1 MRGGAI
7 ACVEAAGHQLEHHKN
22 QHQRQGKP
30 ADDQAHHLAALLFL
44 LLILGHGAVGLAHRC
59 HLVGGQRLGGLLAHH
74 GGLQILPDIVHIH
87 GRVLAELLQIVQH
100 GVSGLITLGDVRAHG
115 LHADQLQSLGDI
127 RIQLPGGLGNSA
139 QMLDSHGHGG
149 VTLEGQFAGEHL
161 VQHHTGGINVRA
173 SVHPVAAGLF
183 GRNVMHGAQGLL
195 GQGLPLVCQT
205 CDAEIG
211 HSDASIP
218 QDHDVLG
225 LDVPVDH
232 AAAVGMAEAAHD
244 LGDKVQRFPP
254 VHLAPALH
262 ILLQRHA
269 VDELH
274 NDVIDVITA
283 RHVVNRHDVGVGQL
297 GHSPGLI
304 HEPAAEIGVL
314 GQVTVQDLYR
324 YQPVQPV
331 ALGLIDVGHAS
342 PADQLQYLI
351 AIIQHFPNVRIHI
364 VNSSF
369 SRSSA
374 G

>member
-1 MRGGAI
+1 M
-7 ACVEAAGHQLEHHKN
+7 
-22 QHQRQGKP
+22 
-30 ADDQAHHLAALLFL
+30 FW
-44 LLILGHGAVGLAHRC
+44 GLMSRW
-59 HLVGGQRLGGLLAHH
+59 
-74 GGLQILPDIVHIH
+74 
-87 GRVLAELLQIVQH
+87 
-100 GVSGLITLGDVRAHG
+100 IT
-115 LHADQLQSLGDI
+115 
-127 RIQLPGGLGNSA
+127 P
-139 QMLDSHGHGG
+139 
-149 VTLEGQFAGEHL
+149 
-161 VQHHTGGINVRA
+161 
-173 SVHPVAAGLF
+173 
-183 GRNVMHGAQGLL
+183 
-195 GQGLPLVCQT
+195 
-205 CDAEIG
+205 
-211 HSDASIP
+211 
-218 QDHDVLG
+218 
-225 LDVPVDH
+225 
-232 AAAVGMAEAAHD
+232 VGMAEAAHD

-283 RHVVNRHDVGVGQL
+283 RHVVHRHDVGVGQL